1 MKESKLIEMQNKIKS
16 LSAAMKELATLA
28 VGTSE
33 VVKHMPDYKEALDK
47 MIEEKKTQTES
58 QDEANK

>member
-33 VVKHMPDYKEALDK
+33 VIKHMPDYKEALDK
-47 MIEEKKTQTES
+47 MIEEKKVS
-58 QDEANK
+58 